1 MNKVKITNKNIKSYN
16 EKFVQFSALS
26 LKVYNKMFNAIMENY
41 SELQIWFCS
50 NCKSIN
56 INDNKSPRLRTILT
70 HKSTKSI
77 DTTGA

>member
-41 SELQIWFCS
+41 SELQI
-50 NCKSIN
+50 
-56 INDNKSPRLRTILT
+56 
-70 HKSTKSI
+70 
-77 DTTGA
+77 